1 MINPSS
7 SIPLWDKLKAALN
20 KWRVAFLV
28 FALVYAAILLLSLIN
43 LPMQWD
49 EVNHLNGALYLNSG
63 LYSKFISNAFYPPLF
78 DAATALSFQAFGI
91 SLLSAR
97 LVPALFSLLSLW
109 AVFEL
114 VYSMYGGKTALLS
127 AVLLGVMP
135 GFFWLSRMSL
145 LETMLL
151 FFVTIA
157 FLFFFRWLQNR
168 QDKFLVLAGLAVG
181 LGFLT
186 KYQAIVAGVIMVVS
200 ILFLARGQFKRAF
213 SRFTIVIVAAVA
225 VVIPWVVVAYQVYAS
240 KIFSQ
245 WLYALQVGNPEK
257 SVYSDRYPSPIFYF
271 IEIVWPYSNFHPISI
286 FLYVLGLAGLGVLV
300 WRHSKS
306 DKFVLIWFASILV
319 FFSLIDNKEWRYVLP
334 LFPALAISSAVLILF
349 LYGKVDGEWKKRVN
363 IDKKKAAKF
372 TAGLFI
378 VFVAGAMA
386 YSVYDAYSIA
396 ATYNIRIELE
406 PATVYAMSHMQNNE
420 SIMVLA
426 PFNFFSQDMIKFYL
440 SKNGNNQIQT
450 YQYPVLPTDTYTPI
464 LNITE
469 LIRECKLYNVKYLF
483 TYEQGGTVPYYNTTL
498 NPQQIYEQLY
508 ASGNFSKISDEATF
522 GANPR
527 RIFILTLI
535 G

>member
-7 SIPLWDKLKAALN
+7 SLHLEMLRAALT

-28 FALVYAAILLLSLIN
+28 FALAYLAVLLVSLMN

-63 LYSKFISNAFYPPLF
+63 LFSKFISNAFYPPLF
-78 DAATALSFQAFGI
+78 DTLTALFFKAFGI

-97 LVPALFSLLSLW
+97 LVPALFSILSLW

-114 VYSMYGGKTALLS
+114 AHSMYGGKTALLS
-127 AVLLGVMP
+127 AILLGIMP

-151 FFVTIA
+151 FFVTVA
-157 FLFFFRWLQNR
+157 LLFFFRWLQNK
-168 QDKFLVLAGLAVG
+168 QDKYLVLAGLAVG

-186 KYQAIVAGVIMVVS
+186 KYQAIVAGVIMITS
-200 ILFLARGQFKRAF
+200 ILFLARGQLIRAF
-213 SRFTIVIVAAVA
+213 SRFSLLIATAVL
-225 VVIPWVVVAYQVYAS
+225 VVVPWIVVAYQVYAS

-257 SVYSDRYPSPIFYF
+257 SVYSDRFPSPIFYL
-271 IEIVWPYSNFHPISI
+271 IEVVWPYNNFHPISI
-286 FLYVLGLAGLGVLV
+286 FLYVLGLVGLGAMV
-300 WRHSKS
+300 WRHNKS
-306 DKFVLIWFASILV
+306 DKFAVIWFAAILI

-334 LFPALAISSAVLILF
+334 LFPTLAISASVLILF
-349 LYGKVDGEWKKRVN
+349 LYGKIDAAWKKRVN
-363 IDKKKAAKF
+363 LDKKKSAKF
-372 TAGLFI
+372 AAGLFI
-378 VFVAGAMA
+378 VLVAGAMA
-386 YSVYDAYSIA
+386 YSICDAYSIA
-396 ATYNIRIELE
+396 STFNIQIELE
-406 PATVYAMSHMQNNE
+406 PATVYAMSSMKNNE

-440 SKNGNNQIQT
+440 WKNGNNQIQT
-450 YQYPVLPTDTYTPI
+450 YQYPVLPTDTYMPI
-464 LNITE
+464 FNITE
-469 LIRECKLYNVKYLF
+469 LIRECKQYQVKYVF
-483 TYEQGGTVPYYNTTL
+483 TYEQGGVVPYYNTTL

-508 ASGNFSKISDEATF
+508 ASGNFSKISEEATF

-527 RIFILTLI
+527 RIFILTFTR
-535 G
+535 